1 MTDSALLNFLI
12 VVRDSACARAWIVF
26 CLGAPLVFP
35 AASPTRWIYLA
46 SGALCAAVVA
56 LVCRAGGNTI
66 ALMRRLLFRIT
77 PFALLA
83 SGILIPLAIRA
94 NSELLMAC
102 GFVVGGIGAGPLQ
115 VLWGDRFSHHSV
127 QFAAFASPA
136 AAIVTASVAALS
148 ASQTSFMGFIV
159 VPLLSFGLLVFHAD
173 RTGHPWREL
182 VGKSDLDSSRDSAPQ
197 SAVAEPAEAARAQP
211 TGFRAGSRV
220 PLGVGKLMFSIMT
233 FSLLCRM
240 FDTMN
245 RGVDPLAF
253 LGGSP
258 IFALVVVGAA
268 FIAIVAK
275 AGERFNPTLIYR
287 LSLPIMVAGYV
298 AIALL
303 FDSHAAI
310 SLLIINVGYEF
321 FDILTWVLFV
331 DASRRRNEN
340 ALYIFGL
347 GVAFMFCGMALG
359 NAASHILDTL
369 VSSGNVQAN
378 VVAMA
383 AILCLVIVA
392 FLVLPEGTVAQLS
405 RREGHAERG
414 AARATE
420 SGVLGES
427 EAGDGAA
434 SSNQAEGASTAD
446 RIERALRRRG
456 PRLRAHSRARARSS
470 CFWPTDARWPSSLAI
485 CTSPRAQ
492 PVPISRTSTASWTC
506 TSSRSSSIW
515 WRTTKAKGA
524 RNSAI
529 GLVKKRVKRQPI
541 RITGRTS
548 PELERS
554 FERLRPARQGESPK
568 RAL

>member
-1 MTDSALLNFLI
+1 MSATTHAREPIEGPIENATEERTDDAARQAADCGTPAEGEGETRRRRPVDDAALLNFLI
-12 VVRDSACARAWIVF
+12 VVLGFGLCRAWIVF

-35 AASPTRWIYLA
+35 AASPTHWIYLA

-56 LVCRAGGNTI
+56 LICRAGGSSI
-66 ALMRRLLFRIT
+66 ALMRRMLFRIT

-127 QFAAFASPA
+127 HFAAFASPA

-148 ASQTSFMGFIV
+148 SSQTSFMGFIV

-182 VGKSDLDSSRDSAPQ
+182 VGKSDPDSSRDSAPQ
-197 SAVAEPAEAARAQP
+197 SAVAEPAEAMTAQP

-245 RGVDPLAF
+245 SGEDPLAF

-275 AGERFNPTLIYR
+275 AGDRFNPTFIYR
-287 LSLPIMVAGYV
+287 LSLP
-298 AIALL
+298 
-303 FDSHAAI
+303 
-310 SLLIINVGYEF
+310 IINVGYEF

-369 VSSGNVQAN
+369 VAGGNVQAN

-383 AILCLVIVA
+383 AILCLVIAA

-405 RREGHAERG
+405 RREGHTERG
-414 AARATE
+414 EEPTAENNDLA
-420 SGVLGES
+420 ES
-427 EAGDGAA
+427 EAKDSAAGDGQADGAA
-434 SSNQAEGASTAD
+434 TAD
-446 RIERALRRRG
+446 RIERHCAAVARDFGLT
-456 PRLRAHSRARARSS
+456 PRESEVIVLLAYGR
-470 CFWPTDARWPSSLAI
+470 TLAI
-485 CTSPRAQ
+485 IARDLHIAQ
-492 PVPISRTSTASWTC
+492 GTARTHIENIY
-506 TSSRSSSIW
+506 RKLDVHKQQELIDLVENH
-515 WRTTKAKGA
+515 KG
-524 RNSAI
+524 
-529 GLVKKRVKRQPI
+529 
-541 RITGRTS
+541 
-548 PELERS
+548 
-554 FERLRPARQGESPK
+554 
-568 RAL
+568 

>member
-1 MTDSALLNFLI
+1 MSATTHAREPIEGPIENTTEERTDDAARQAADCGTPAEGEGETRRRRPVDDAALLNFLI
-12 VVRDSACARAWIVF
+12 VVLGFGLCRAWIVF

-35 AASPTRWIYLA
+35 AASPTHWIYLA
-46 SGALCAAVVA
+46 SGALCAAIVA
-56 LVCRAGGNTI
+56 LICRAGGNAI

-83 SGILIPLAIRA
+83 SGILIPLAIRT

-102 GFVVGGIGAGPLQ
+102 GFVAGGIGAGPLQ

-127 QFAAFASPA
+127 HFAAFASPA

-148 ASQTSFMGFIV
+148 SSQTSFMGFIV

-182 VGKSDLDSSRDSAPQ
+182 IDKSDPDSSWDSAPQ
-197 SAVAEPAEAARAQP
+197 SAVAEPAEAAAQP

-245 RGVDPLAF
+245 SGEDPLAF

-275 AGERFNPTLIYR
+275 AGDRFNPTFIYR

-347 GVAFMFCGMALG
+347 GVAFVFCGMALG

-369 VSSGNVQAN
+369 VAGGNVQAN

-414 AARATE
+414 EEPTAENNDLA
-420 SGVLGES
+420 ES
-427 EAGDGAA
+427 EAKDSAAGDGQADGAA
-434 SSNQAEGASTAD
+434 TAD
-446 RIERALRRRG
+446 RIERHCAAVARDFGLT
-456 PRLRAHSRARARSS
+456 PRESEVIVLLAYGR
-470 CFWPTDARWPSSLAI
+470 TLAI
-485 CTSPRAQ
+485 IARDLHIAQ
-492 PVPISRTSTASWTC
+492 GTARTHIENIY
-506 TSSRSSSIW
+506 RKLDVHKQQELID
-515 WRTTKAKGA
+515 
-524 RNSAI
+524 
-529 GLVKKRVKRQPI
+529 LVENHE
-541 RITGRTS
+541 G
-548 PELERS
+548 
-554 FERLRPARQGESPK
+554 
-568 RAL
+568 

>member
-1 MTDSALLNFLI
+1 MSATTHAREPIEGPIENATEERTDDAARQAADCGTPAEGEGETRRRRPVDDAALLNFLI
-12 VVRDSACARAWIVF
+12 VVLGFGLCRAWIVF

-35 AASPTRWIYLA
+35 AASPTHWIYLA

-56 LVCRAGGNTI
+56 LICRAGGSSI
-66 ALMRRLLFRIT
+66 ALMRRMLFRIT

-127 QFAAFASPA
+127 HFAAFASPA

-148 ASQTSFMGFIV
+148 SSQTSFMGFIV

-182 VGKSDLDSSRDSAPQ
+182 IDKSDPDSSWDSAPQ
-197 SAVAEPAEAARAQP
+197 SAVAEPAEAAAQP

-245 RGVDPLAF
+245 SGEDPLAF

-275 AGERFNPTLIYR
+275 AGDRFNPTFIYR

-347 GVAFMFCGMALG
+347 GVAFLFCGMALG

-369 VSSGNVQAN
+369 VAGGNVQAN

-414 AARATE
+414 EEPTAENNDLA
-420 SGVLGES
+420 GS
-427 EAGDGAA
+427 EAKDSAAGDGQADGAA
-434 SSNQAEGASTAD
+434 TAD
-446 RIERALRRRG
+446 RIERHCAAVARDFGLT
-456 PRLRAHSRARARSS
+456 PRESEVIVLLAYGR
-470 CFWPTDARWPSSLAI
+470 TLAI
-485 CTSPRAQ
+485 IARDLHIAQ
-492 PVPISRTSTASWTC
+492 GTARTHIENIY
-506 TSSRSSSIW
+506 RKLDVHKQQELIDLVENH
-515 WRTTKAKGA
+515 KG
-524 RNSAI
+524 
-529 GLVKKRVKRQPI
+529 
-541 RITGRTS
+541 
-548 PELERS
+548 
-554 FERLRPARQGESPK
+554 
-568 RAL
+568 

>member
-1 MTDSALLNFLI
+1 MSATTHAREPIEGPIENTTEERTDDAARQAADCGTPAEGEGETRRRRPVDDAALLNFLI
-12 VVRDSACARAWIVF
+12 VVLGFGLCRAWIVF

-35 AASPTRWIYLA
+35 AASPTHWIYLA
-46 SGALCAAVVA
+46 SGALCAAIVA
-56 LVCRAGGNTI
+56 LICRAGGNAI

-83 SGILIPLAIRA
+83 SGILIPLAIRT

-102 GFVVGGIGAGPLQ
+102 GFVAGGIGAGPLQ

-127 QFAAFASPA
+127 HFAAFASPA

-148 ASQTSFMGFIV
+148 SSQTSFMGFIV

-182 VGKSDLDSSRDSAPQ
+182 IDKSDPDSSWDSAPQ
-197 SAVAEPAEAARAQP
+197 SAVAEPAEAAAQP

-245 RGVDPLAF
+245 SGEDPLAF

-275 AGERFNPTLIYR
+275 AGDRFNPTFIYR

-369 VSSGNVQAN
+369 VAGGNVQAN

-392 FLVLPEGTVAQLS
+392 FLVLPEGTVAQLP

-414 AARATE
+414 EEPTAENNDLA
-420 SGVLGES
+420 ES
-427 EAGDGAA
+427 EAKDSAAGDGQADGAA
-434 SSNQAEGASTAD
+434 TAD
-446 RIERALRRRG
+446 RIERHCAAVARDFGLT
-456 PRLRAHSRARARSS
+456 PRESEVIVLLAYGR
-470 CFWPTDARWPSSLAI
+470 TLAI
-485 CTSPRAQ
+485 IARDLHIAQ
-492 PVPISRTSTASWTC
+492 GTARTHIENIY
-506 TSSRSSSIW
+506 RKLDVHKQQELID
-515 WRTTKAKGA
+515 
-524 RNSAI
+524 
-529 GLVKKRVKRQPI
+529 LVENHE
-541 RITGRTS
+541 G
-548 PELERS
+548 
-554 FERLRPARQGESPK
+554 
-568 RAL
+568 